1 LYVLDTERILEESAM
16 YSRVMRGYDSDE
28 YYSNDEDDNDWVE
41 HFGLNYHDN
50 YKANY
55 GSSPWGGNNDDD

>member
-1 LYVLDTERILEESAM
+1 M

-55 GSSPWGGNNDDD
+55 GSSPWEGNNDDD